1 MKLWLKCVIVLFL
14 ITMAGYLAD
23 RLLRHEGVPRRDLL
37 LLSDFLIGALAAVL
51 VFALGRQSEQRSKLV
66 SARLKVIAEMNHHTR
81 NALQVIAYHS
91 TLGKDEKEIAVIR
104 QPWTASP
111 GRCKRCCHK
120 FPTSK
125 TRPCR
130 WKRAA
135 TREDRVATSRVK
147 QDDLGGK
154 DFVLFQSGLYKLR
167 SLPTMNGAKTSST
180 MAIHMSPPR
189 TGL

>member
-37 LLSDFLIGALAAVL
+37 LLSDLLIGALAAVL
-51 VFALGRQSEQRSKLV
+51 VFAVGLHSEQRAKVV

-104 QPWTASP
+104 QAVDRITWALQEVLPQIPDFKDAPMQMEESSHL
-111 GRCKRCCHK
+111 GRSSGDKPR
-120 FPTSK
+120 K
-125 TRPCR
+125 T
-130 WKRAA
+130 
-135 TREDRVATSRVK
+135 
-147 QDDLGGK
+147 G
-154 DFVLFQSGLYKLR
+154 
-167 SLPTMNGAKTSST
+167 
-180 MAIHMSPPR
+180 
-189 TGL
+189 